1 MMSKKKLNHM
11 EEKLNQFN
19 KNKSDITAAHALNE
33 EIPSEG
39 NERSII
45 DLVRKKE
52 RVEDTHTRN
61 TFLIRNDLMKR
72 LNHFSKHRRGFKT
85 EFINYVIEQGLDEIE
100 NSIDS

>member
-1 MMSKKKLNHM
+1 MSKKGLNYM

-19 KNKSDITAAHALNE
+19 EKKSNMTAAHALNE
-33 EIPSEG
+33 EISSKK

-45 DLVRKKE
+45 DLVNKKD

-61 TFLIRNDLMKR
+61 TFLIRNDLTKL

-85 EFINYVIEQGLDEIE
+85 EFINYVIEQGLDELE
-100 NSIDS
+100 SSIDS

>member
-1 MMSKKKLNHM
+1 MGKKKLNHM

-19 KNKSDITAAHALNE
+19 EKKTDMTAAYALNE
-33 EIPSEG
+33 DIQSEE

-45 DLVRKKE
+45 DLVKKKE

-72 LNHFSKHRRGFKT
+72 LNNFSKHRRGFKT
-85 EFINYVIEQGLDEIE
+85 EFINYVVEQGLDELE
-100 NSIDS
+100 NKIDS

>member
-1 MMSKKKLNHM
+1 MSKKGLNYM

-19 KNKSDITAAHALNE
+19 EKKSDMTAAHALNE
-33 EIPSEG
+33 EIPSEK

-45 DLVRKKE
+45 DLVKKKD

-61 TFLIRNDLMKR
+61 TFLIRNDLTKR

-85 EFINYVIEQGLDEIE
+85 EFINYEIGRASCRKE
-100 NSIDS
+100 YR

>member
-1 MMSKKKLNHM
+1 MSKEKLNQM

-19 KNKSDITAAHALNE
+19 DKKTNMTAAHALNE
-33 EIPSEG
+33 EIPSEE

-45 DLVRKKE
+45 DLVKKKE

-72 LNHFSKHRRGFKT
+72 LNHFSKKRRGFKT
-85 EFINYVIEQGLDEIE
+85 EFINYVIEQGLDELESNIE
-100 NSIDS
+100 S

>member
-1 MMSKKKLNHM
+1 M

-19 KNKSDITAAHALNE
+19 DKKTNMTAAHALNE
-33 EIPSEG
+33 DLPSEE

-45 DLVRKKE
+45 DLVKKKE

-72 LNHFSKHRRGFKT
+72 LNYFSKNRRGFKT
-85 EFINYVIEQGLDEIE
+85 EFINYVIEQGLDELESNIE
-100 NSIDS
+100 S